1 MIHPSDT
8 PPDGDFARYVERLT
22 NGNNSAGARPDM
34 FKPEPGGQGGAPFSA
49 SSGIPSVKAA
59 LEPFAGISFLTHVKW
74 VLAAWIGTQMLARL
88 LPGAGFLFIPFLLA
102 YAAWVVFR
110 VGAPSLR
117 ASAKR
122 LADLADSAART
133 ATARAAARAT
143 ATGAAEIPSHPQ
155 QAERKHKS

>member
-1 MIHPSDT
+1 
-8 PPDGDFARYVERLT
+8 
-22 NGNNSAGARPDM
+22 M
-34 FKPEPGGQGGAPFSA
+34 FKPESAGQASAPFSP

-59 LEPFAGISFLTHVKW
+59 LEPFAGIPFLTHLKW
-74 VLAAWIGTQMLARL
+74 ALVAWIGTQVLARV

-133 ATARAAARAT
+133 ATARAAA
-143 ATGAAEIPSHPQ
+143 TGAAEIFSHPQ

>member
-1 MIHPSDT
+1 VNCLIHPSDT

-22 NGNNSAGARPDM
+22 SGNISAGARPDM
-34 FKPEPGGQGGAPFSA
+34 FRAEQGGQADAPFSA
-49 SSGIPSVKAA
+49 SSGTPSVKVA

-74 VLAAWIGTQMLARL
+74 VLVAWIGTQMLARL

-102 YAAWVVFR
+102 YAAWVMFR
-110 VGAPSLR
+110 VGAPALR

-122 LADLADSAART
+122 LADLADTAART
-133 ATARAAARAT
+133 ATARAT
-143 ATGAAEIPSHPQ
+143 ATGAAEISSPSQ

>member
-22 NGNNSAGARPDM
+22 NGNISAGARPDM
-34 FKPEPGGQGGAPFSA
+34 FKPAPGGQASAPFSA

-74 VLAAWIGTQMLARL
+74 VLAAWIGTQVLARL

-117 ASAKR
+117 ASARR
-122 LADLADSAART
+122 LADLADTAART
-133 ATARAAARAT
+133 T
-143 ATGAAEIPSHPQ
+143 ATGAAEISSPPQ

>member
-1 MIHPSDT
+1 MSCLIHPSDT

-22 NGNNSAGARPDM
+22 SGNISAGARPDM
-34 FKPEPGGQGGAPFSA
+34 FKPESAGQASAPFSP

-59 LEPFAGISFLTHVKW
+59 LEPFAGIPFLTHLKW
-74 VLAAWIGTQMLARL
+74 ALVAWIGTQVLARV

-133 ATARAAARAT
+133 ATARAAA
-143 ATGAAEIPSHPQ
+143 TGAAEIFSHPQ